1 MRHFKEMSMIKV
13 ATLAAAFGAFFVFAP
28 PASAQQCGS
37 DGSGFRAWVEAFKD
51 RGASQGLKPQTLAL
65 LDDVNYSSKVI
76 SLDRNQKSFKLSF
89 EAFYARRVNNA
100 MIKRAKSLWA
110 SNRSLFDSI
119 EQRFGVPAP
128 VLLAIWGLETQFGR
142 QAGNLDIVTSLASLS
157 YDCRRSAFFEP
168 HLVGALLI
176 IQRGDKSRAQL
187 KGAWAGEIGQTQ
199 FMPANYVKYAVDADG
214 DGRRDL
220 ISSVPDVLAS
230 TANFL
235 RGHGWSGSSWGPDS
249 GNYAVLKDWNR
260 ASVYVQTISVMA
272 DKIAE

>member
-1 MRHFKEMSMIKV
+1 MLRIAS
-13 ATLAAAFGAFFVFAP
+13 LAAALGAFVTMAS

-37 DGSGFRAWVEAFKD
+37 DASGFRAWVDAFKD
-51 RGASQGLKPQTLAL
+51 RAAGQGINARTLSI
-65 LDDVNYSSKVI
+65 LDGVNYSSKVI

-100 MIKRAKSLWA
+100 MIKRAKSIWA
-110 SNRSLFDSI
+110 QNKGLFDRI
-119 EQRFGVPAP
+119 EQRYGVPAP
-128 VLLAIWGLETQFGR
+128 ILLAIWGLETQFGR
-142 QAGNLDIVTSLASLS
+142 QAGNLDIVTSLATLS
-157 YDCRRSAFFEP
+157 YDCRRSDFFEP

-235 RGHGWSGSSWGPDS
+235 RGHGWSGSDWGPSS
-249 GNYAVLKDWNR
+249 GNYSVLRDWNR

>member
-1 MRHFKEMSMIKV
+1 MIKV
-13 ATLAAAFGAFFVFAP
+13 AALAAAFGAAISFSTPVL
-28 PASAQQCGS
+28 AQECGS
-37 DGSGFRAWVEAFKD
+37 DGGGFRQWVEAYKD
-51 RGASQGLKPQTLAL
+51 RAASQGIKPQTLSL
-65 LDDVNYSSKVI
+65 LDGVNYSSKVI

-110 SNRSLFDSI
+110 SNRALFDRI
-119 EQRFGVPAP
+119 EQRYGVPAP

-142 QAGNLDIVTSLASLS
+142 QAGNLDIITSLATLS
-157 YDCRRSAFFEP
+157 YDCRRTDFFEP
-168 HLVGALLI
+168 HLTGALLI
-176 IQRGDKSRAQL
+176 VQRGDKSRAQL

-235 RGHGWSGSSWGPDS
+235 RGKGWSGSDWGPS
-249 GNYAVLKDWNR
+249 SSNYGVLREWNR

>member
-1 MRHFKEMSMIKV
+1 MIKV
-13 ATLAAAFGAFFVFAP
+13 ASLVAAVGAFFILAA

-51 RGASQGLKPQTLAL
+51 RGASQGLKPATLAL
-65 LDDVNYSSKVI
+65 LDGVDYSSKVI

-100 MIKRAKSLWA
+100 MINRAKSIWA
-110 SNRSLFDSI
+110 QNRGLFDSI
-119 EQRFGVPAP
+119 ENRFGVPAP

-142 QAGNLDIVTSLASLS
+142 QAGNLDIVTSLATLS
-157 YDCRRSAFFEP
+157 YDCRRSSFFEP
-168 HLVGALLI
+168 HLVGALTI

-187 KGAWAGEIGQTQ
+187 RGAWAGEIGQTQ

-220 ISSVPDVLAS
+220 ISSTPDVLAS

-235 RGHGWSGSSWGPDS
+235 RGHGWSGSDWGSGSSNYEVLRSW
-249 GNYAVLKDWNR
+249 NK
-260 ASVYVQTISVMA
+260 ASVYVQTISAMA
-272 DKIAE
+272 DKIAQ

>member
-1 MRHFKEMSMIKV
+1 MIKV
-13 ATLAAAFGAFFVFAP
+13 AAFAAALGAMIAMASPV
-28 PASAQQCGS
+28 SAQQCGT
-37 DGSGFRAWVEAFKD
+37 DGSGFREWVEAFKG
-51 RGASQGLKPQTLAL
+51 RAAGQGIKPQTLAI
-65 LDDVNYSSKVI
+65 LDGVDYSPKVI

-100 MIKRAKSLWA
+100 MINKAKSIWA
-110 SNRSLFDSI
+110 QNKSMFDNI
-119 EQRFGVPAP
+119 ESRFGVPAP

-142 QAGNLDIVTSLASLS
+142 QAGNLDIVTSLTSLS
-157 YDCRRSAFFEP
+157 YDCRRSAFFEDN
-168 HLVGALLI
+168 LMGALLI

-235 RGHGWSGSSWGPDS
+235 RGNGWSGGSWGPDS
-249 GNYAVLKDWNR
+249 GNYSVLRSWNR
-260 ASVYVQTISVMA
+260 ASVYIQTISVMA
-272 DKIAE
+272 DKIAQ

>member
-1 MRHFKEMSMIKV
+1 MLKI
-13 ATLAAAFGAFFVFAP
+13 ATLAAALGALVVIGS
-28 PASAQQCGS
+28 PASAQQCGQS
-37 DGSGFRAWVEAFKD
+37 GSGFREWVEAFKD
-51 RGASQGLKPQTLAL
+51 RGAAQGLKPQTLAL
-65 LDDVNYSSKVI
+65 LDSVDYSTKVI

-100 MIKRAKSLWA
+100 MIKRAKALWA
-110 SNRSLFDSI
+110 QNRGLFDRI
-119 EQRFGVPAP
+119 EQRYGVPAP
-128 VLLAIWGLETQFGR
+128 ILLAIWGLETQFGR
-142 QAGNLDIVTSLASLS
+142 QAGNLDIVTSLATLS
-157 YDCRRSAFFEP
+157 CDPRRSDFFEP
-168 HLVGALLI
+168 HLVGALTI

-187 KGAWAGEIGQTQ
+187 RGAWAGEIGQTQ

-235 RGHGWSGSSWGPDS
+235 RGHGWSGSEWGPSS
-249 GNYAVLKDWNR
+249 GNYSVLKDWNR

>member
-1 MRHFKEMSMIKV
+1 MFKAV
-13 ATLAAAFGAFFVFAP
+13 TLAATFGAALAFAA
-28 PASAQQCGS
+28 PAQAQSCGS
-37 DGSGFRAWVEAFKD
+37 DGSGFRPWVEAFKD
-51 RGASQGLKPQTLAL
+51 RAAGQGIKPGTLAI
-65 LDDVNYSSKVI
+65 LDDVQYSSKVI
-76 SLDRNQKSFKLSF
+76 GLDRNQKSFKLSF
-89 EAFYARRVNNA
+89 EAFYARRVNRA
-100 MIKRAKSLWA
+100 MINRAKALWA
-110 SNRSLFDSI
+110 QNRGLFDRI

-128 VLLAIWGLETQFGR
+128 ILLAIWGLETQFGKLR
-142 QAGNLDIVTSLASLS
+142 GNLDIVTSLATLS
-157 YDCRRSAFFEP
+157 YDCRRSDFFEP

-235 RGHGWSGSSWGPDS
+235 RGHGWSGSSWGPGS
-249 GNYAVLKDWNR
+249 GNYEVLRDWNK
-260 ASVYVQTISVMA
+260 ASVYVKTISVMA
-272 DKIAE
+272 DQIAE